1 MSLFSN
7 NPKAKFLKIMAFGPG
22 GSGKTTFGTTMP
34 RPRYW
39 IDSEH
44 SGDHI
49 RDPKDPVLYTTSYK
63 ELQEAINEIKS
74 ANNEV
79 KSLIIDPYTVFW
91 ERLIDQIESQSPK
104 GLTFQSW
111 ARIKKP
117 DNRLMTDLLN
127 LPCHVYITLH
137 ERDEYM
143 MIRSEDH
150 GKLEPVKVG
159 VRPDAEKKILYRPD
173 LMLRFAVEEVRHVAY
188 IQKIRVRRE
197 LAERTSLRVGTR
209 IENPSWADFAMIAEE
224 FASGKEQAHYSD
236 DRETTDKDERV
247 FEELAHE
254 AEESQRKKLITHI
267 QRGEKKCRELGIY
280 GWRDDLETEVTRRAM
295 LGSTDLDKLT
305 VESLGFYLQG
315 LKKTVERHQA
325 TQEVSNA

>member
-7 NPKAKFLKIMAFGPG
+7 KSKAKYLKIMAYGPG
-22 GSGKTTFGTTMP
+22 GSGKTTFGTTLP
-34 RPRYW
+34 WPRYW

-49 RDPKDPVLYTTSYK
+49 RDPKDPVLYTTSFR
-63 ELQEAINEIKS
+63 ELQEAVAEIR
-74 ANNEV
+74 ATNEV

-111 ARIKKP
+111 AKIKKP

-127 LPCHVYITLH
+127 LPCHVLITLH

-143 MIRSEDH
+143 MVRSEDH
-150 GKLEPVKVG
+150 GRLEPVKVG
-159 VRPDAEKKILYRPD
+159 VRPDAEKKVLYRPD
-173 LMLRFAVEEVRHVAY
+173 LMLRFAVEDGRHVAY
-188 IQKIRVRRE
+188 IQKIRIRRE
-197 LAERTSLRVGTR
+197 LAERTGLRVGAK
-209 IENPSWADFAMIAEE
+209 IENPSWADFAMMAEE
-224 FASGKEQAHYSD
+224 YASGIVQAHYTD
-236 DRETTDKDERV
+236 DRETQDKDERV

-254 AEESQRKKLITHI
+254 AEEAQKRKLIGYI
-267 QRGEKKCRELGIY
+267 QRGERKCRELGIY
-280 GWRDDLETEVTRRAM
+280 GWRDDLETDATRRAM
-295 LGSTDLDKLT
+295 LGSTELDKLT
-305 VESLGFYLQG
+305 ADSLNFYLQG
-315 LKKTVERHQA
+315 LKKTVERHHA